1 MADKQI
7 RRAGVVVLLGL
18 VLGGIFFG
26 AGMLQLELESI
37 PESLRQPEPGH
48 LHHPA
53 RRYAS
58 SYCATIWRVTV
69 SSLIAAND
77 ITDVRDLHVGQ
88 VLKIPGYTSY
98 AAIDGDSHGADYSSE
113 RPTRVF
119 AWPVDHGEI
128 SSGFGIRNGT
138 MHDGV
143 DIAAPVGTPVHAAES
158 GSVIYSGRLRGYGNV
173 IILRH
178 DDHYVTVYGHNSS
191 NLVRE
196 GDSVARGQV
205 IGSIGESGAHHRS
218 QPPFPRC
225 AATMSRATR
234 SPTCR
239 GPTRPP
245 ESPLLAIAAP
255 SIFVASRAFLIRSG
269 RMPQ

>member
-1 MADKQI
+1 LTDKQI

-18 VLGGIFFG
+18 VLGGIFFA
-26 AGMLQLELESI
+26 AGCSSSTSNRYTNPFASRTQGTYVI
-37 PESLRQPEPGH
+37 QRGDT
-48 LHHPA
+48 LHHIA
-53 RRYAS
+53 QRYGVS
-58 SYCATIWRVTV
+58 V
-69 SSLIAAND
+69 SSLITANN
-77 ITDVRDLHVGQ
+77 ITDVRDLHVGE

-98 AAIDGDSHGADYSSE
+98 AAIDGHGADYSSE
-113 RPTRVF
+113 RPTRIF
-119 AWPVDHGEI
+119 AWPVEHGEI

-173 IILRH
+173 IIVRH

-205 IGSIGESGAHHRS
+205 IGSIGESGRTTGANLHFEVRRDNVARN
-218 QPPFPRC
+218 PLAYLPRPDQT
-225 AATMSRATR
+225 AGISFARN
-234 SPTCR
+234 
-239 GPTRPP
+239 
-245 ESPLLAIAAP
+245 
-255 SIFVASRAFLIRSG
+255 SG
-269 RMPQ
+269 S

>member
-1 MADKQI
+1 LADKQI

-26 AGMLQLELESI
+26 AGCSSSNSNRYPNHFASRSQGTYI
-37 PESLRQPEPGH
+37 IQRGDT
-48 LHHPA
+48 LHHIA
-53 RRYAS
+53 QRYG
-58 SYCATIWRVTV
+58 VTV

-113 RPTRVF
+113 RPTRIF
-119 AWPVDHGEI
+119 AWPVEHGEI

-205 IGSIGESGAHHRS
+205 IGSIGESGRTTGANLHFEVRRDNIARN
-218 QPPFPRC
+218 PLAYLPRPDQT
-225 AATMSRATR
+225 AGISFARN
-234 SPTCR
+234 
-239 GPTRPP
+239 
-245 ESPLLAIAAP
+245 
-255 SIFVASRAFLIRSG
+255 SG
-269 RMPQ
+269 S